1 MTKRLIDYAE
11 KHASVCFE
19 NDAIS
24 PILYKEYGVNTGL
37 RDEKGT
43 GVLTGLT
50 RVSDIV
56 SSKIIDGRTP
66 FCTGFTVV
74 ISNGVRPIIERASSP
89 TATTSLVPSFT
100 ATMDGALMTTS
111 FFPTLTSTVAV
122 PKSMAIFCL
131 KKLTLEPSREIFYER
146 CYHITSFRAEQEV
159 SKDIS
164 RTLYAVANLMMG
176 KIERMSPN

>member
-56 SSKIIDGRTP
+56 SSKIIDGRRVP
-66 FCTGFTVV
+66 CDGELWYRGYRIEELISSIGDDASGFDKIAYLLLMGELPTQQQILEFSDL
-74 ISNGVRPIIERASSP
+74 ISQ
-89 TATTSLVPSFT
+89 
-100 ATMDGALMTTS
+100 
-111 FFPTLTSTVAV
+111 
-122 PKSMAIFCL
+122 C
-131 KKLTLEPSREIFYER
+131 
-146 CYHITSFRAEQEV
+146 
-159 SKDIS
+159 
-164 RTLYAVANLMMG
+164 RTLPTNFTRDVIMKVLSD
-176 KIERMSPN
+176 EF

>member
-56 SSKIIDGRTP
+56 SSKIIDGR
-66 FCTGFTVV
+66 
-74 ISNGVRPIIERASSP
+74 ISETMRLVLTR
-89 TATTSLVPSFT
+89 SL
-100 ATMDGALMTTS
+100 
-111 FFPTLTSTVAV
+111 
-122 PKSMAIFCL
+122 ICCL
-131 KKLTLEPSREIFYER
+131 WE
-146 CYHITSFRAEQEV
+146 SFRR
-159 SKDIS
+159 SS
-164 RTLYAVANLMMG
+164 RF
-176 KIERMSPN
+176 